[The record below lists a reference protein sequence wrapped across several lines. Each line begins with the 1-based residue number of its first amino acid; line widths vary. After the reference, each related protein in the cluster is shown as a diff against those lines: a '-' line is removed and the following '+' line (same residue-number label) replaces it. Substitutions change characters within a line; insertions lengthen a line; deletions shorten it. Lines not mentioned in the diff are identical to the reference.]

1 MDSVPK
7 MKSVL
12 REYVFLKIPR
22 PHLLLIANINVKML
36 TKSVLMANAG
46 ISVKSTIYVPV
57 KDILTVLITITAIA
71 LVLVLQDPNVKLLT
85 IATKECFVKREAV
98 SQNLNVIMTKTAKER
113 IKSATVESV
122 LCVQNNVYK
131 ILIVKMGYF
140 VRITCALIV
149 DIVINVPVAILVAKW
164 DAKRTNAIKMK
175 IAKKTARFARTM
187 NADEVATLSGN
198 VNFMS
203 FAVRECVN
211 TKNVRDRAHA
221 AD

>member
-7 MKSVL
+7 MKFVL
-12 REYVFLKIPR
+12 REYVFLKNLR
-22 PHLLLIANINVKML
+22 LLLLVVKINVKML

-57 KDILTVLITITAIA
+57 KDSLTVLITIPAIA
-71 LVLVLQDPNVKLLT
+71 LVLVLQDLNVKPLK
-85 IATKECFVKREAV
+85 IATTECFVKREAV
-98 SQNLNVIMTKTAKER
+98 SQNLNVIMTKSVKER

-122 LCVQNNVYK
+122 LCVQKNVYK

-140 VRITCALIV
+140 VRITRALIV
-149 DIVINVPVAILVAKW
+149 DIVINVPVAIPVAKW
-164 DAKRTNAIKMK
+164 DVKRTNAIKMK
-175 IAKKTARFARTM
+175 IAKKTARFAITM